1 MLRNTAC
8 HIIELK
14 FFKNNYHQE
23 FNRLTMKYKFQ
34 SAICLVLVVALSSS
48 RLIAIPDSKVFEF
61 TISTHNQSAE
71 DSRYPIYTST
81 NFGQKWDKMDPN
93 LPNYTKVS
101 YIENIDKDW
110 IVGTDNGKSW
120 TLVYQTKDIVFYD
133 LIIMDNMLIGGTK
146 KWMPKDGC

>member
-1 MLRNTAC
+1 
-8 HIIELK
+8 
-14 FFKNNYHQE
+14 
-23 FNRLTMKYKFQ
+23 
-34 SAICLVLVVALSSS
+34 
-48 RLIAIPDSKVFEF
+48 
-61 TISTHNQSAE
+61 
-71 DSRYPIYTST
+71 
-81 NFGQKWDKMDPN
+81 MDPN